1 MASIVNEKATE
12 WIFDGKQWEVAEF
25 ADLIEGLKENTGSAI
40 FIFVETSKRSS
51 QGNSG

>member
-1 MASIVNEKATE
+1 MAYIVNEKAKVLN
-12 WIFDGKQWEVAEF
+12 FDHNQWEQAEF
-25 ADLIEGLKENTGSAI
+25 ADLIEGLKGNTGSAI